1 MSKFLL
7 ISCFSFLGLLT
18 ARQALAVPPPDF
30 IFNAG
35 SSIVQVFSLVF
46 LFLSAAFGTLY
57 QYAKVR
63 IASKGAKVVVVLIML
78 YLIVFVS
85 VLGAHLYSSY
95 AQRRAYL
102 DWLEVSREQTKQ
114 ALEAVGATSTEKEL
128 QPLYLDNGWID
139 NDLDQV
145 RTASTTVSSTEVM
158 IIKNKVKI
166 TNSSPTTTNADFLAA
181 LASKTQDFV
190 VLDAREDVEY
200 EIGHL
205 PGSLHIR
212 AADLKA
218 GSWSELPLDKTVYVL
233 CWSGLR
239 GLDVAEFLRSKNI
252 VAVALEDG
260 AESWVADGGQWQGG
274 ILFSKAFPEER
285 YAKLYTTEEVE
296 DLRRQ
301 GVVLVDSREPYK
313 YDQWHIS
320 NTINIPLIYTASPDL
335 EESFDH
341 VPAGS
346 KVITVCDA
354 YVNCFD
360 AKLTGI
366 ELEKR
371 GYEFLGRY
379 NTPWELK

>member
-1 MSKFLL
+1 M
-7 ISCFSFLGLLT
+7 
-18 ARQALAVPPPDF
+18 
-30 IFNAG
+30 
-35 SSIVQVFSLVF
+35 
-46 LFLSAAFGTLY
+46 
-57 QYAKVR
+57 
-63 IASKGAKVVVVLIML
+63 VVLIML

-218 GSWSELPLDKTVYVL
+218 GSWSCL
-233 CWSGLR
+233 
-239 GLDVAEFLRSKNI
+239 
-252 VAVALEDG
+252 
-260 AESWVADGGQWQGG
+260 
-274 ILFSKAFPEER
+274 
-285 YAKLYTTEEVE
+285 LYTSPSPRDRT
-296 DLRRQ
+296 R
-301 GVVLVDSREPYK
+301 SRMP
-313 YDQWHIS
+313 S
-320 NTINIPLIYTASPDL
+320 SA
-335 EESFDH
+335 
-341 VPAGS
+341 
-346 KVITVCDA
+346 
-354 YVNCFD
+354 
-360 AKLTGI
+360 
-366 ELEKR
+366 
-371 GYEFLGRY
+371 
-379 NTPWELK
+379 

>member
-1 MSKFLL
+1 
-7 ISCFSFLGLLT
+7 
-18 ARQALAVPPPDF
+18 
-30 IFNAG
+30 
-35 SSIVQVFSLVF
+35 
-46 LFLSAAFGTLY
+46 
-57 QYAKVR
+57 
-63 IASKGAKVVVVLIML
+63 ML

-114 ALEAVGATSTEKEL
+114 ALESVGATSTEKEL
-128 QPLYLDNGWID
+128 QTLYLDNGWIN

-145 RTASTTVSSTEVM
+145 ESVTTTAVSAEVVANKNETR
-158 IIKNKVKI
+158 II
-166 TNSSPTTTNADFLAA
+166 NSSPTTTNADFLAA
-181 LASKTQDFV
+181 LSSDRQDYV

-218 GSWSELPLDKTVYVL
+218 GAWKELSFDKIIYVL

-335 EESFDH
+335 EERFDQ
-341 VPAGS
+341 VSAGS

-371 GYEFLGRY
+371 GHEFLGRY